1 MLNKKC
7 ALPSVAAEDK
17 ASRAFF
23 GSNIHR
29 ELLNVKGRFWEDLYY
44 NPFLTAGYSGIFPNL
59 PGGSE
64 FKNINPVHLSLNKFE
79 NLSIDKIAILFNAPE
94 MGKPATK
101 SYWKNFESIF
111 DWGTTERIGANNL
124 YRETVKWCQ
133 GFIIQWG
140 CIQNKVETIRLEFNP
155 NKTSLLP
162 LAIFFSALKSHALKY
177 ARVSR
182 LDVAI
187 DYAAY
192 INPAAWW
199 VSNVGKT
206 QDVKYNDIIQT
217 RYFGASTSDVQLR
230 VYNKLEEL
238 RQRNRSQGRAR
249 DEPDLDNLWRI
260 EAEIKAVKG
269 DTFSLLDVG
278 KIAGFNPFQ
287 KMEFIDPVG
296 FNYDNLGMFSLFV
309 AAVISKGPGYALSQ
323 LDYKTR
329 KKYLERLQQN
339 IVKPVFHSP
348 ADVYQLAFSTVYSR
362 FTEYLHALFQF
373 GQCKGKSIFN
383 EVSL

>member
-1 MLNKKC
+1 MENKKI
-7 ALPSVAAEDK
+7 ALPSVAADGK
-17 ASRAFF
+17 AVPAILT
-23 GSNIHR
+23 SNIHH

-59 PGGSE
+59 PGGGE
-64 FKNINPVHLSLNKFE
+64 FKNINPNPILLNNFE
-79 NLSIDKIAILFNAPE
+79 NLSIDKISILFNAPE
-94 MGKPATK
+94 IGKSATK
-101 SYWKNFESIF
+101 SFWKNFESIF

-140 CIQNKVETIRLEFNP
+140 CIQNKSETIRLEFNP
-155 NKTSLLP
+155 NKISLLP
-162 LAIFFSALKSHALKY
+162 LAIFFSALKPCALKY

-182 LDVAI
+182 LDIAI

-238 RQRNRSQGRAR
+238 RQRSRVQGRAR
-249 DEPDLDNLWRI
+249 DEPDIDNLWRI
-260 EAEIKAVKG
+260 ESEVKAIKG
-269 DTFSLLDVG
+269 DTFSLLDAE
-278 KIAGFNPFQ
+278 KITKFNPFQ

-309 AAVISKGPGYALSQ
+309 AVVISKGPGYALSQ

-339 IVKPVFHSP
+339 IIKPFFHSP
-348 ADVYQLAFSTVYSR
+348 AEVYKISFQNVYQR
-362 FTEYLHALFQF
+362 FIEYLQALFQY
-373 GQCKGKSIFN
+373 GQDKGKLIFN